1 MCTKVTRILR
11 NHIDMNHSNINFIIE
26 NYAELKRYCTF
37 LTKSKWDGEDLA
49 QETVCKVLQKYIG
62 VEHKDVCIT
71 LLYKIARNQWL
82 DQMKAKSAKKKLE
95 QEITFEEPHEKIAD
109 LHEMAEK
116 VLSLLNVQ
124 QSVIFLLKDVF
135 QYSLSD
141 IAEICSISEGAVKAS
156 LFRSRNR
163 LKTVSEEEEIEL
175 AGQDD
180 DVEVVVTAIR
190 EQKPELLTR
199 LLPTIDFTHLSSKQ
213 PVLLFNTKTPSSYG
227 YMLCAA

>member
-1 MCTKVTRILR
+1 MCTKVTQMLR
-11 NHIDMNHSNINFIIE
+11 NHIDMNHSNINFLIE

-62 VEHKDVCIT
+62 AEHKEVCIT

-95 QEITFEEPHEKIAD
+95 QEMTFEEPHENITD

-141 IAEICSISEGAVKAS
+141 IAKICSISEGAVKAS
-156 LFRSRNR
+156 LFRGRNK
-163 LKTVSEEEEIEL
+163 LKKVNEEEEFEL
-175 AGQDD
+175 AGQEA
-180 DVEVVVTAIR
+180 EVVVTAIR
-190 EQKPELLTR
+190 EQKPELLIK
-199 LLPTIDFTHLSSKQ
+199 LLPTIDFTQLSSKQ
-213 PVLLFNTKTPSSYG
+213 PALLFNRNTPSSYG
-227 YMLCAA
+227 YMLYAA

>member
-1 MCTKVTRILR
+1 
-11 NHIDMNHSNINFIIE
+11 MNYSNINFIIE

-49 QETVCKVLQKYIG
+49 QETICKVLQKY
-62 VEHKDVCIT
+62 VDKDICMT

-82 DQMKAKSAKKKLE
+82 DQVKVKSAKKKLE

-109 LHEMAEK
+109 LHEMVEK
-116 VLSLLNVQ
+116 ILSSLNVQ

-163 LKTVSEEEEIEL
+163 LKTVSEEESIEL
-175 AGQDD
+175 AGQED
-180 DVEVVVTAIR
+180 DVEVVVTAIS
-190 EQKPELLTR
+190 EQKPELLTQ
-199 LLPTIDFTHLSSKQ
+199 LLPSIQFTHLSSKQ
-213 PVLLFNTKTPSSYG
+213 PVLLFNTKNPSYYG
-227 YMLCAA
+227 LMLCAA